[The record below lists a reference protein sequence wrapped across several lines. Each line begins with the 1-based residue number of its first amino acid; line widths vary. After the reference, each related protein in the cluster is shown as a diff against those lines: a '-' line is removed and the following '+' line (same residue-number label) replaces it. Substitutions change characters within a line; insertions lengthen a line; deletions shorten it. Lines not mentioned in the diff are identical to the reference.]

1 MNIQNYFAVTAEQQ
15 ELVQWIGDIAD
26 RYADGAVEA
35 DEHNHLNT
43 ELIQALKDANYH
55 TFSVPQEYGGKAI
68 SLTDFLL
75 CQERIAQVDAPT
87 AIAIGWHHISMFNLA
102 QSRAWDEAVF
112 ADLCRDVVEH
122 GALIN
127 RADSEAATGSP
138 SRGGKP
144 QTKATRS
151 GENYIL
157 NGRKSFTTMSPMLDY
172 FLISAT
178 LEPDGNV
185 ADFLIPR
192 TVEGVSIDPVWD
204 MVGMRGT
211 ASHNLVLENVMLPAK
226 ACVGIRPNI
235 TPDQP
240 RKWELSAYMMNIPAS
255 YLGIAIA
262 ARQHALDFASTYQ
275 PNSVNE
281 PIIHLPHI
289 QQKLG
294 QLELELT
301 TARHFMYAV
310 ANRWDIE
317 QQHVL
322 SAGKGSLSDYQNWN
336 SPDIAAVKTVAIQAA
351 ISVTD
356 QAMRIVGAHSLA
368 MSHPLQRLYR
378 DVRFGLHNPPM
389 DDVTITQLAQRA
401 IRSQATKK
409 IATQ

>member
-1 MNIQNYFAVTAEQQ
+1 MNIQNYFAVTTEQQ
-15 ELVQWIGDIAD
+15 ELVQWIGEIAD
-26 RYADGAVEA
+26 SYAEGAVQA
-35 DEHNHLNT
+35 DEHNQLNV
-43 ELIQALKDANYH
+43 ELIQALKDAGYH
-55 TFSVPQEYGGKAI
+55 TFSVPQEYGGKSI

-102 QSRAWDEAVF
+102 QSRTWDEAVF
-112 ADLCRDVVEH
+112 ADLCRDVVEN

-144 QTKATRS
+144 QTKATSS
-151 GENYIL
+151 GDQYIL

-192 TVEGVSIDPVWD
+192 HVEGVSIDPVWD

-211 ASHNLVLENVMLPAK
+211 ASHNLVLENVILPAK
-226 ACVGIRPNI
+226 ACVGVRPNPN
-235 TPDQP
+235 PDQP

-262 ARQHALDFASTYQ
+262 ARQHAIDFASTYQ
-275 PNSVNE
+275 PNSVNQ

-301 TARHFMYAV
+301 TARHFMYSV
-310 ANRWDIE
+310 AHRWDIE
-317 QQHVL
+317 QQHQ
-322 SAGKGSLSDYQNWN
+322 SSTGKGTDRSYQNWI

-401 IRSQATKK
+401 IQSQVQTETVSK
-409 IATQ
+409 

>member
-1 MNIQNYFAVTAEQQ
+1 MMMNIQNYFAVTAEQQ

-26 RYADGAVEA
+26 QYADGAVEA
-35 DEHNHLNT
+35 DEHNQLNT
-43 ELIQALKDANYH
+43 ELIQALKDAGYH
-55 TFSVPQEYGGKAI
+55 TFSVPTEYGGKSI

-87 AIAIGWHHISMFNLA
+87 AIAIGWHHISMFNLS
-102 QSRAWDEAVF
+102 QSRAWDEEVF
-112 ADLCRDVVEH
+112 ADLCRDVVER

-144 QTKATRS
+144 QTQATRS
-151 GENYIL
+151 GENYVL

-211 ASHNLVLENVMLPAK
+211 ASHNLVLENVILPAK
-226 ACVGIRPNI
+226 ACVGIRPNVN
-235 TPDQP
+235 PNQP

-310 ANRWDIE
+310 ANRWDRE
-317 QQHVL
+317 QEH
-322 SAGKGSLSDYQNWN
+322 SASTGKESFSDYQNWI
-336 SPDIAAVKTVAIQAA
+336 SPDLAAVKTVAIQAA

-401 IRSQATKK
+401 IR
-409 IATQ
+409 TQL